1 MNLNWALST
10 ETIYAP
16 RDFIDEYT
24 TEQLREAAAAAV
36 PEVYDYDPDIL
47 ANALSFLNVFF
58 ETAQQLVKDEELTEE
73 EKIDM
78 LGDVLDEEVPR
89 AALAAFLSDSA
100 TMKELQERLV
110 GAVTT
115 VFEQGIKV
123 NEVGTA
129 RRELN
134 QEMALFPFS
143 ADLKL
148 VAERLVENRVEPNL
162 IYNPEAT
169 ALKREAARQAV
180 EPVLILRNTLLISE
194 GEVVTEKQ
202 MAQLESL
209 GLIRG
214 QHADYPAFIGLFL
227 LLLILLWFQHIFEN
241 IC

>member
-1 MNLNWALST
+1 MKKAMGFRARLKKLFPAIRDIRLRAIAVCPILPSFTCCWRRRTRVNLELGRPST

-134 QEMALFPFS
+134 QEIALFPFS

-148 VAERLVENRVEPNL
+148 GGTQPDL
-162 IYNPEAT
+162 
-169 ALKREAARQAV
+169 
-180 EPVLILRNTLLISE
+180 
-194 GEVVTEKQ
+194 
-202 MAQLESL
+202 
-209 GLIRG
+209 
-214 QHADYPAFIGLFL
+214 
-227 LLLILLWFQHIFEN
+227 
-241 IC
+241 